1 MRLAAVAAA
10 LVFAAAARQASG
22 EELLPKPPSLE
33 PAVRFWTRVYTEV
46 DTSQGLLHDA
56 ENLDV
61 VYEVIDVP
69 KSLSGR
75 EREARVEQ
83 ERSRIRA
90 ALHTLASGQRSGL
103 SSFESEVLARWPEG
117 VSDDTLRDA
126 IENVRFQL
134 GQANRYREGLI
145 RSGAWRSYIEQV
157 MSDNGVPVEL
167 AALPHVESSFNPD
180 AYSRVGAAGLWQF
193 TRSTGR
199 LYLHVDDVLDERL
212 DPYRAT
218 VGAARLLRRNYD
230 LTGTWPLAI
239 TSYNHG
245 AGGMQQASR
254 QLGTQDIGRI
264 VREYRSRTFGFA
276 SRNFYASFLAALHVD
291 RNAARYFGAMQL
303 DAPVAYE
310 HVDLPFYYRARSLSH
325 ALGLDLDLLRRHNPA
340 LRPAVWQGSKYVP
353 RGYALNVP
361 TGSLHQSATQL
372 LAMVPDSERLAVQ
385 HRDRY
390 YRVQRGDT
398 LSRIAAKQGVS
409 ESALIAR
416 NNLQSRHRISPG
428 QVLVLPEAATTV
440 VAWHE
445 PSVPA
450 TPAPSLAS
458 LGAEPEA
465 PPAGGLYAVRAG
477 DTLWSIAR
485 RFGASER
492 ELVRANDL
500 DDRHQIQAGQTL
512 RIPGGEQVVASA
524 AETTPPPARPRPA
537 ASEAPKAPPVAEAPS
552 RPEPVAAHV
561 EVAAAPAPAP
571 TPAAS
576 PAPAEALTEKAVVQ
590 LAAAEPPAKPA
601 PVAGTEP
608 EAKPTTVAM
617 APESL
622 EPPPLLAAPE
632 GGLDAAD
639 EASAIELQE
648 GAEVEAEEDETVP
661 EVTAALANAPSPAAL
676 PQRSDPSDYEVH
688 DDGRVT
694 VQAAETLGHYA
705 EWLEVSANTLR
716 ARNHM
721 RGKQPL
727 VIGRSVKLDF
737 SRVSREEF
745 ERRRL
750 EYHRTLQSEFFDHFA
765 VTGTAQHVLTKGDTL
780 WELAARKYRVPVWLL
795 RQYNPDLDF
804 GALQTGTSMVI
815 PLIEPVAHPPE
826 ASQGEPDPGEA
837 QAQAPTRGRS

>member
-1 MRLAAVAAA
+1 MRVAAVAAAA
-10 LVFAAAARQASG
+10 LVFAAVARPVGG

-69 KSLSGR
+69 RSLSGR
-75 EREARVEQ
+75 EREGRVEQ

-90 ALHTLASGQRSGL
+90 ALRTLASGQRTGL
-103 SSFESEVLARWPEG
+103 SGFEAEVLARWPDG
-117 VSDDTLRDA
+117 VANDTLRDA

-134 GQANRYREGLI
+134 GQANRYREGLV
-145 RSGAWRSYIEQV
+145 RSGAWRKYIEQV

-218 VGAARLLRRNYD
+218 VAAARLLRKNHD

-245 AGGMQQASR
+245 AGGMQAASR
-254 QLGTQDIGRI
+254 VLGTQDIGRI
-264 VREYRSRTFGFA
+264 VHEYRSRTFGFA

-291 RNAARYFGAMQL
+291 RNSARYFGSLQL
-303 DAPVAYE
+303 DQPVAYE
-310 HVDLPFYYRARSLSH
+310 RVELPFYSRARSLSR
-325 ALGLDLDLLRRHNPA
+325 ALGLDLDLLRQHNPA
-340 LRPAVWQGSKYVP
+340 LRPAVWQGSKFVP
-353 RGYALNVP
+353 RGYALNIP
-361 TGSLHQSATQL
+361 SGSLRGSATQL

-398 LSRIAAKQGVS
+398 LSRVAAKQGVS

-416 NNLQSRHRISPG
+416 NNLRSRHRISPG

-445 PSVPA
+445 PSAPA

-458 LGAEPEA
+458 LGAEPET
-465 PPAGGLYAVRAG
+465 PPDGGLYAVRAG

-485 RFGASER
+485 RFGTTER
-492 ELVRANDL
+492 EIARANDL
-500 DDRHQIQAGQTL
+500 DNRHQIQAGQTL

-524 AETTPPPARPRPA
+524 AETTPPPAARPA
-537 ASEAPKAPPVAEAPS
+537 PSEAPKSLPVAEAPS
-552 RPEPVAAHV
+552 KPEAAAAPV
-561 EVAAAPAPAP
+561 EVAAAPAPEP
-571 TPAAS
+571 E
-576 PAPAEALTEKAVVQ
+576 PAPAEELTEKSAVQ

-601 PVAGTEP
+601 AVATS
-608 EAKPTTVAM
+608 
-617 APESL
+617 ESL

-632 GGLDAAD
+632 TGLDAAD

-661 EVTAALANAPSPAAL
+661 EVTAALANEPSAAAL

-688 DDGRVT
+688 EDGRVT

-705 EWLEVSANTLR
+705 EWLEVGASTLR

-737 SRVSREEF
+737 SRVSKEEF

-750 EYHRTLQSEFFDHFA
+750 EYHRTLQSDFFDHFA
-765 VTGTAQHVLTKGDTL
+765 VTGTTQHVLTKGDTL

-815 PLIEPVAHPPE
+815 PLIEPISHPPE
-826 ASQGEPDPGEA
+826 ASQGEPDAGEA
-837 QAQAPTRGRS
+837 QALAPTRGRS

>member
-1 MRLAAVAAA
+1 MRVAAVAAV
-10 LVFAAAARQASG
+10 LVLAAAARPVAG

-75 EREARVEQ
+75 EREGRVEQ
-83 ERSRIRA
+83 ERTRIRA
-90 ALHTLASGQRSGL
+90 ALRTLASGQRSGL

-117 VSDDTLRDA
+117 VGNDTLRDA

-134 GQANRYREGLI
+134 GQANRYREGLV
-145 RSGAWRSYIEQV
+145 RSGAWRKYIEQV
-157 MSDNGVPVEL
+157 LADNGVPVEL

-218 VGAARLLRRNYD
+218 VAAARLLHKNYE

-245 AGGMQQASR
+245 AGGMQAASH

-264 VREYRSRTFGFA
+264 VRDYRSRTFGFA

-291 RNAARYFGAMQL
+291 RNAARYFGALRL
-303 DAPVAYE
+303 DPPVAYE
-310 HVDLPFYYRARSLSH
+310 HVELPFYYRARSLSR
-325 ALGLDLDLLRRHNPA
+325 ALGLDLDLLRQHNPA
-340 LRPAVWQGSKYVP
+340 LRPAVWQGSKFVP

-361 TGSLHQSATQL
+361 TGSLHQPATQL
-372 LAMVPDSERLAVQ
+372 LAMVPDSERLSVQ

-398 LSRIAAKQGVS
+398 LTRIAAKQGVS

-416 NNLQSRHRISPG
+416 NNLGSRHRISPG

-445 PSVPA
+445 PSAPA

-485 RFGASER
+485 RFGTSER
-492 ELVRANDL
+492 EIARANDL
-500 DDRHQIQAGQTL
+500 DDRHAIQAGRTL

-524 AETTPPPARPRPA
+524 AEPTPPPARSRTA
-537 ASEAPKAPPVAEAPS
+537 ANEAPKPTPVAEAPS
-552 RPEPVAAHV
+552 RPEPAAAPV
-561 EVAAAPAPAP
+561 EVAAAAPAPAP
-571 TPAAS
+571 TPVS
-576 PAPAEALTEKAVVQ
+576 APAEALTEKEVVQ
-590 LAAAEPPAKPA
+590 LAAAEPPANPA
-601 PVAGTEP
+601 PVATPEP
-608 EAKPTTVAM
+608 PANPIAVAT
-617 APESL
+617 AESL
-622 EPPPLLAAPE
+622 EPPPLLAAPD

-639 EASAIELQE
+639 EANALELQE
-648 GAEVEAEEDETVP
+648 GAEVEAEEDESVP
-661 EVTAALANAPSPAAL
+661 EVTAALASEPSAAAL

-688 DDGRVT
+688 EDGRVT

-705 EWLEVSANTLR
+705 EWLEVGASTLR

-727 VIGRSVKLDF
+727 VIGRTVKLDF
-737 SRVSREEF
+737 SRVSKDEF

-750 EYHRTLQSEFFDHFA
+750 EYHRTLQSEFFEHFA

-815 PLIEPVAHPPE
+815 PLIEPISHPPE
-826 ASQGEPDPGEA
+826 ASQGDPDSSEA
-837 QAQAPTRGRS
+837 QALAPGRGRS

>member
-1 MRLAAVAAA
+1 MRLAAVSAFAAA
-10 LVFAAAARQASG
+10 LVFLAVARPVGS

-61 VYEVIDVP
+61 VYEVIEIP

-75 EREARVEQ
+75 EREGRVEH

-90 ALHTLASGQRSGL
+90 ALRTLASGQRTGL
-103 SSFESEVLARWPEG
+103 SSFEAEVLARWPDG
-117 VSDDTLRDA
+117 VGNETLRDA

-145 RSGAWRSYIEQV
+145 RSGAWRKYIEQV

-245 AGGMQQASR
+245 AGGMQAAAR
-254 QLGTQDIGRI
+254 VLGTQDIGRI
-264 VREYRSRTFGFA
+264 VHEYRSRTFGFA

-291 RNAARYFGAMQL
+291 RNAARYFGSLQL
-303 DAPVAYE
+303 DEPIAYE
-310 HVDLPFYYRARSLSH
+310 RVELPFYSRARSLSR
-325 ALGLDLDLLRRHNPA
+325 ALGLDLDLLRQHNPA
-340 LRPAVWQGSKYVP
+340 LRPAVWQGSKFVP
-353 RGYALNVP
+353 RGYALNIP
-361 TGSLHQSATQL
+361 SGSVHGSATQL

-398 LSRIAAKQGVS
+398 LSKVAAKQGVS

-416 NNLQSRHRISPG
+416 NNLRSRHRISPG
-428 QVLVLPEAATTV
+428 QVLVLPDAATTV
-440 VAWHE
+440 VAWRE
-445 PSVPA
+445 PSTLA

-458 LGAEPEA
+458 LGAEPES
-465 PPAGGLYAVRAG
+465 PPAGGLYAVQTG

-485 RFGASER
+485 RFGTSER
-492 ELVRANDL
+492 EIARANDL
-500 DDRHQIQAGQTL
+500 DNRHQIQAGQTL

-524 AETTPPPARPRPA
+524 AETPPPAPRPA
-537 ASEAPKAPPVAEAPS
+537 ASEAPKPAPVAKAPS
-552 RPEPVAAHV
+552 KPSPEPAAAPAPV
-561 EVAAAPAPAP
+561 EVAAAPSPTPAPAP
-571 TPAAS
+571 EGA
-576 PAPAEALTEKAVVQ
+576 PAPAEELTEKSIVQ
-590 LAAAEPPAKPA
+590 LAAAEPPEKPPA
-601 PVAGTEP
+601 VA
-608 EAKPTTVAM
+608 ASD
-617 APESL
+617 SL

-632 GGLDAAD
+632 AGLDAAD

-661 EVTAALANAPSPAAL
+661 EVTAALASEPSPAAL

-688 DDGRVT
+688 DGDRVT
-694 VQAAETLGHYA
+694 IQAAETLGHYA
-705 EWLEVSANTLR
+705 EWLEVSAGTLR
-716 ARNHM
+716 TRNHM

-737 SRVSREEF
+737 SRVSKEEF

-750 EYHRTLQSEFFDHFA
+750 EYHRSLQSDFFDHFA
-765 VTGTAQHVLTKGDTL
+765 VTGTTQHVLSKGDTL

-815 PLIEPVAHPPE
+815 PLIEPISHPPE
-826 ASQGEPDPGEA
+826 ASQGEPDAGEA
-837 QAQAPTRGRS
+837 QAQAQTPGRS